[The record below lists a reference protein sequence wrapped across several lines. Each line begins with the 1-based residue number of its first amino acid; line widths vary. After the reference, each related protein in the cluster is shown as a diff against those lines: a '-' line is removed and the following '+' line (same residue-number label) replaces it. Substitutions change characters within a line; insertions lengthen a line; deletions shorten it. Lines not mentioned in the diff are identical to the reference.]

1 MRALR
6 YKAGQMEAQWVDAS
20 GVRFFV
26 YEWGNRRSP
35 ALLFWDGQGG
45 SGLHANEIAPIL
57 AGDYGLRVIAP
68 DAPGHGRS
76 PALPLE
82 AYRPSMLAK
91 VAADLLSALSVSR
104 AAFVG
109 FSWGAEI
116 GCAFAARFPQR
127 TTRIV
132 LIDGGYWDFAD
143 LPNFDT
149 SADLATRVA
158 VARERASKDWYPS
171 WDAYFAAESAAL
183 RRWTPALED
192 AHRAT
197 MREEDG
203 RIVPILR
210 GEVVGAI
217 NYGNCME
224 PTSSTHAALRAAQV
238 PILLLIPSELRPE
251 AVARDGVTRFQR
263 NVPQLR
269 VHRMPGDVH
278 DLVSSA
284 APEVAVIVG
293 DWLRRTTGAD
303 DLEKP

>member
-1 MRALR
+1 MQAHWVEAS
-6 YKAGQMEAQWVDAS
+6 AGC
-20 GVRFFV
+20 FFV
-26 YEWGNRRSP
+26 YEWGDPGGS
-35 ALLFWDGQGG
+35 AVLFWDGQGG
-45 SGLHANEIAPIL
+45 SGLHANEMAPIL
-57 AGDYGLRVIAP
+57 ADDYGLRVIAP

-82 AYRPSMLAK
+82 AYRPSMLAM
-91 VAADLLSALSVSR
+91 VAADLLSALGVSR

-127 TTRIV
+127 TTQLV

-143 LPNFDT
+143 LPSFDT
-149 SADLATRVA
+149 SADLETRVA
-158 VARERASKDWYPS
+158 VARERASKTWYPS

-183 RRWTPALED
+183 RRWTPALEG

-203 RIVPILR
+203 RIIPILS

-217 NYGNCME
+217 HYGNCVE
-224 PTSSTHAALRAAQV
+224 PTSSTYAALRVAHV
-238 PILLLIPSELRPE
+238 PILLLTPSELRPE
-251 AVARDGVTRFQR
+251 GVARDGVSRFQR

-269 VHRMPGDVH
+269 VQRMPGDVH
-278 DLVSSA
+278 DLVSYA

-293 DWLRRTTGAD
+293 DWLRQTTGAG